1 MFDLKAWSRSLLA
14 VTMTGLI
21 FAGGGYWKGHHDADQ
36 SATVAAQ
43 AKQLKALSAAN
54 NLYRQTTQTLAGIS
68 QDAKNDADLARA
80 AARAADTSADGL
92 RKRVAELV
100 AASRHS
106 AVTGTGSSADDSAD
120 PLDLL
125 AGLLGRTDDAAGRI
139 AEFADAAH
147 IAGLACERSYDALIG
162 SGPDNGR

>member
-1 MFDLKAWSRSLLA
+1 MSLIDPRLWGAFLLA
-14 VTMTGLI
+14 VVLSG
-21 FAGGGYWKGHHDADQ
+21 AGGYWKGHHDADQ
-36 SATVAAQ
+36 SATVSAQ
-43 AKQLKALSAAN
+43 AKQIKDLSAAN
-54 NLYRQTTQTLAGIS
+54 NLYRQTTQMLAGIS

-100 AASRHS
+100 TASRHS
-106 AVTGTGSSADDSAD
+106 AITGTGSSADGGAD

-125 AGLLGRTDDAAGRI
+125 AGLFSRTDDAAGRI

-147 IAGLACERSYDALIG
+147 IAGLACERSYDALNLTAG
-162 SGPDNGR
+162 LSRPRD